1 MPRWYLLFE
10 RQIIKYKI
18 EFNRRL
24 DEDIKTALDFVARQ
38 SNEKL
43 FAIENWSILPV
54 LKAGSSPL
62 CETIKYKSNLER
74 VELNDF

>member
-24 DEDIKTALDFVARQ
+24 DEDIKTALDFVARR

-54 LKAGSSPL
+54 LK
-62 CETIKYKSNLER
+62 R
-74 VELNDF
+74 FV